1 MARAEARFAVD
12 RPKDEVVAFLRDPAQ
27 VGECLA
33 FVAGVEETAEGAR
46 WRVKAPMSAI
56 TQTPYLDVTFQVEGG
71 EIRWRGRGRHLD
83 VRGSFAVAEASPGAT
98 GVVCVLEVMP
108 LGALAPVLE
117 PLAAVQV
124 GGQLDYFVREVR
136 ARLAS

>member
-1 MARAEARFAVD
+1 MARAETRFTVA
-12 RPKDEVVAFLRDPAQ
+12 RPKGEVLAFLGDPTR

-33 FVAGVEETAEGAR
+33 FVAGTETTAEGVR

-56 TQTPYLDVTFQVEGG
+56 TQTPYLDVAFQGG
-71 EIRWRGRGRHLD
+71 GDQVRWQARGRHLD
-83 VRGSFAVAEASPGAT
+83 IRGTFAVAAAAEEATEVACT
-98 GVVCVLEVMP
+98 LEVVP
-108 LGALAPVLE
+108 LGVLAPVLE

-124 GGQLDYFVREVR
+124 GSQLDYFVREAR